1 MALTLKASDV
11 PGVLAALE
19 REIDDAKTEAQS
31 AVHVFQ
37 EAESIDMRSGDDM
50 QEKLSSL
57 KASLKDVVDWSQ
69 SDAGLAIIAT
79 RAQKERDG
87 LDQRLQG
94 LNASISLV
102 EVICDLDACFD
113 TMDSA
118 VEVSYL
124 QVYNEQV
131 EDLLKKGAAVNIDR
145 EEWYRVQVCS
155 FEEALLLL
163 KVGEGRRVYG

>member
-1 MALTLKASDV
+1 MVVELATRPRSRRREKERSRMRPCWDVAWPRKTNFGNSFDPIQVESALIMALTLKASDV

-118 VEVSYL
+118 VEVS
-124 QVYNEQV
+124 
-131 EDLLKKGAAVNIDR
+131 
-145 EEWYRVQVCS
+145 
-155 FEEALLLL
+155 
-163 KVGEGRRVYG
+163 

>member
-118 VEVSYL
+118 VEVS
-124 QVYNEQV
+124 
-131 EDLLKKGAAVNIDR
+131 
-145 EEWYRVQVCS
+145 
-155 FEEALLLL
+155 
-163 KVGEGRRVYG
+163 